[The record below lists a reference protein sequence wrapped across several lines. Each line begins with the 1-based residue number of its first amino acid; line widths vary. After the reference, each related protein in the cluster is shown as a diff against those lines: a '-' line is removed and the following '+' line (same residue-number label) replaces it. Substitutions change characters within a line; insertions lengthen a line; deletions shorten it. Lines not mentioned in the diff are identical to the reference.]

1 MRVAGIRADGAVWLN
16 LDGGLSV
23 ILSEDRCSPAV
34 DPLACEKLGPWDD
47 AHGISGSD
55 RRELQ
60 HRLDRARTMPLTT
73 FLLEHRSV
81 SVHTTHGKKKFK
93 FEYSV
98 SGPDEKKK
106 IGDTPTDEP
115 ALDAE
120 QVAAAQEGTPEE
132 EAAESPA
139 EEATEPSEGGVVPKK
154 KVVAVPSDKG
164 E

>member
-16 LDGGLSV
+16 LDGGMAV
-23 ILSEDRCSPAV
+23 ILNENRCSPPV

-60 HRLDRARTMPLTT
+60 QRLDRARTVPFAT

-81 SVHTTHGKKKFK
+81 KVHTTHGKKKYK

-98 SGPDEKKK
+98 SGPDDTPKKEQV
-106 IGDTPTDEP
+106 IGDQP
-115 ALDAE
+115 
-120 QVAAAQEGTPEE
+120 
-132 EAAESPA
+132 
-139 EEATEPSEGGVVPKK
+139 TEPSDEADTADADAPDATDEIPGTEPVVVTKK
-154 KVVAVPSDKG
+154 KDAGAS
-164 E
+164 